1 MGIGLGVFLIV
12 VGAVCSFT
20 TLDTQYLHN
29 NLDTLGYILI
39 VGGVLA
45 LVFGTI
51 QNYQRAN
58 PKVLNNNRVERRT
71 RIEQDPTDPGLD
83 RRIVEERRTE
93 DL

>member
-12 VGAVCSFT
+12 VGAVFSFT
-20 TLDTQYLHN
+20 TLDTQYVHS

-39 VGGVLA
+39 AGGVLA
-45 LVFGTI
+45 LVVGTF

-58 PKVLNNNRVERRT
+58 PKLHDNRVVRRT
-71 RIEQDPTDPGLD
+71 RVEQDPVDPALD
-83 RRIVEERRTE
+83 RRIVEEHRTE

>member
-20 TLDTQYLHN
+20 TLDTQYLN
-29 NLDTLGYILI
+29 TNLNTLGYILMA
-39 VGGVLA
+39 GGVLA

-58 PKVLNNNRVERRT
+58 PKPLTNNRVERRT
-71 RIEQDPTDPGLD
+71 RIEQDPDDPALD